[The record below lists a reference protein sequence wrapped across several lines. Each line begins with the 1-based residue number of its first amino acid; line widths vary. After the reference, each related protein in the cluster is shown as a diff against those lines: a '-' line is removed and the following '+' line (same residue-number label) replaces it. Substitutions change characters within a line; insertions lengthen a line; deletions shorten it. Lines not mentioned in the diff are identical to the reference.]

1 MINQIYR
8 GYTKT
13 YERFYY
19 THARKINKASFSH
32 KRVTALLSLIF
43 WSCFCLLHSSLTFPL
58 SRRKLSPFRRICK
71 NITSFGDL
79 ECTEMQKKRKTQ
91 LAGRFIWL
99 CYQCIERQVITTGFS
114 CAICELRSRT
124 HACYVQP
131 YLLFRENL
139 LQRIEFSVNFAW
151 PWVVVTAL
159 PTKLGTLE
167 SGRVSCNEFQ
177 IDLCLSDS
185 CNSEQK
191 RAARLFHRAS
201 PVAIS
206 LEPTR
211 EDGRGNSLREPWSPF
226 YCKSTNCTMFPFAM
240 MKFFPCNSLEN

>member
-1 MINQIYR
+1 M
-8 GYTKT
+8 
-13 YERFYY
+13 YENAEKKKNITGRSLY
-19 THARKINKASFSH
+19 
-32 KRVTALLSLIF
+32 VALLSMHWKTSYPDWIF
-43 WSCFCLLHSSLTFPL
+43 MCNL
-58 SRRKLSPFRRICK
+58 RIK
-71 NITSFGDL
+71 ISNP
-79 ECTEMQKKRKTQ
+79 
-91 LAGRFIWL
+91 
-99 CYQCIERQVITTGFS
+99 CY
-114 CAICELRSRT
+114 A
-124 HACYVQP
+124 QP
-131 YLLFRENL
+131 YLLFRANS

-201 PVAIS
+201 PVTIC

-240 MKFFPCNSLEN
+240 MKFFPCNSLET

>member
-1 MINQIYR
+1 MILNV
-8 GYTKT
+8 
-13 YERFYY
+13 
-19 THARKINKASFSH
+19 RKCRKKEKHNWQVALFGFVIN
-32 KRVTALLSLIF
+32 ALKDK
-43 WSCFCLLHSSLTFPL
+43 L
-58 SRRKLSPFRRICK
+58 SRLDFHVQFAK
-71 NITSFGDL
+71 
-79 ECTEMQKKRKTQ
+79 
-91 LAGRFIWL
+91 
-99 CYQCIERQVITTGFS
+99 
-114 CAICELRSRT
+114 LRSRT

-131 YLLFRENL
+131 YLLFRANL

-226 YCKSTNCTMFPFAM
+226 YCKSTNCTMFPFTM

>member
-1 MINQIYR
+1 MQKHYKFWWSWMYGNAEKKKNITGRSLYL
-8 GYTKT
+8 
-13 YERFYY
+13 
-19 THARKINKASFSH
+19 
-32 KRVTALLSLIF
+32 ALLSMHWKTSYHDWIF
-43 WSCFCLLHSSLTFPL
+43 MCNLRIKISNPCMLCSAILTF
-58 SRRKLSPFRRICK
+58 R
-71 NITSFGDL
+71 
-79 ECTEMQKKRKTQ
+79 
-91 LAGRFIWL
+91 A
-99 CYQCIERQVITTGFS
+99 
-114 CAICELRSRT
+114 
-124 HACYVQP
+124 
-131 YLLFRENL
+131 NL

-151 PWVVVTAL
+151 PWVVVTAS

-211 EDGRGNSLREPWSPF
+211 EDGRGNSLRESWSPF
-226 YCKSTNCTMFPFAM
+226 YCKSTNCTMFPFAI
-240 MKFFPCNSLEN
+240 MKFFPCNSLENEIVSSSNVWVIHSR